1 MQPPKSYSV
10 GGQRSSRAAYRQA
23 RRRPA
28 RLQGSLVRAEA
39 GYGEVDNEVDSEV
52 ERTAPVETS
61 IEGFLLLLSQ
71 EGVIIYTSEEVMRHT
86 GLSQV
91 TSNSLLQSPAR
102 WISLGSVF
110 GFIQTCDKEEMCK
123 VIGAKQAEAGYGEV
137 DNEVD
142 SEVERTAPVETSIEG
157 FLLLLSQEGVIIY
170 TSEEVMRHT
179 GLSQGSAFGRWEN
192 IKTISNESAQPLNWT
207 KKITKKVGYT
217 KEKMSS
223 MEHNWKISMSAT
235 YQAGDLTAAFAKYQF
250 SLSAEYG
257 GRSINTE
264 KEDWS
269 EATEVEESIEMT
281 IQPNEKVYIWQ
292 YNLGFGKES
301 VLFCRDL
308 KITKT
313 STPPTEIPLPPSTQ

>member
-1 MQPPKSYSV
+1 
-10 GGQRSSRAAYRQA
+10 
-23 RRRPA
+23 
-28 RLQGSLVRAEA
+28 
-39 GYGEVDNEVDSEV
+39 
-52 ERTAPVETS
+52 
-61 IEGFLLLLSQ
+61 
-71 EGVIIYTSEEVMRHT
+71 
-86 GLSQV
+86 
-91 TSNSLLQSPAR
+91 
-102 WISLGSVF
+102 
-110 GFIQTCDKEEMCK
+110 
-123 VIGAKQAEAGYGEV
+123 
-137 DNEVD
+137 
-142 SEVERTAPVETSIEG
+142 
-157 FLLLLSQEGVIIY
+157 
-170 TSEEVMRHT
+170 
-179 GLSQGSAFGRWEN
+179 
-192 IKTISNESAQPLNWT
+192 
-207 KKITKKVGYT
+207 
-217 KEKMSS
+217 MSS

-269 EATEVEESIEMT
+269 EAMEVEESIEMT